1 MKKSRGGA
9 EICAEN
15 PPLSALT
22 AAPRGIPSQPQ
33 MVEVVPGQL
42 CSCFVSLVCY
52 KHFLKWNGS
61 RWYEIAPSDGVRS
74 RCSCSAAAAFS
85 CMYRACIVHA
95 NEISQNSGKYSEN
108 DAIRNGGN
116 PYHVHMH
123 GKTRKHIG
131 GAKCVV

>member
-1 MKKSRGGA
+1 MKLCQVA
-9 EICAEN
+9 ACAVDV
-15 PPLSALT
+15 L
-22 AAPRGIPSQPQ
+22 AAPR
-33 MVEVVPGQL
+33 QL
-42 CSCFVSLVCY
+42 S
-52 KHFLKWNGS
+52 
-61 RWYEIAPSDGVRS
+61 
-74 RCSCSAAAAFS
+74 
-85 CMYRACIVHA
+85 RACIVHA